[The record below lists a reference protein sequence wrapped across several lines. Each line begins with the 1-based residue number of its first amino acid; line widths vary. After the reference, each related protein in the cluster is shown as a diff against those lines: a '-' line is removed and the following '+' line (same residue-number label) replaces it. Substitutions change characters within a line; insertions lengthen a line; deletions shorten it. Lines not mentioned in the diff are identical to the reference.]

1 LFSASSFAADASPTD
16 SVAATDSSQTES
28 PHQRTVL
35 GQLPGATEDE
45 VFAET
50 FEDGEAL

>member
-1 LFSASSFAADASPTD
+1 
-16 SVAATDSSQTES
+16 
-28 PHQRTVL
+28 VL

-50 FEDGEAL
+50 FEDGEGPLTMFVRV